1 MFQSNKQYPN
11 GQIDNN
17 KTVWMDFAYSYI
29 FKVVNR
35 NDISLINIKIKIMDV
50 KKKNRYGKECSAT
63 RIKTSPNKKI
73 NKYREDYTHGERN

>member
-1 MFQSNKQYPN
+1 
-11 GQIDNN
+11 
-17 KTVWMDFAYSYI
+17 MDFAYSYI

-63 RIKTSPNKKI
+63 RIKTSPNKK
-73 NKYREDYTHGERN
+73 NKQI